1 MMKTVIM
8 QPYLFPYLGYWQMIS
23 SADVFV
29 LFDDVNFIKRG
40 WINRNN
46 ILLNGQAHLFTLP
59 LVEASQNK
67 LIKDINVTPEDKE
80 KQKILKTIEMAYK
93 KAPYFQDVFPMI
105 VKVFTHS
112 EHDLKNFLLNQFKV
126 IFEYLDIKTTLI
138 CSSDI
143 EKDNSLKAQ
152 DKIIDICHRL
162 NTTHYINA
170 IGGQE
175 LYDKDRFE
183 KENMKLSFIKMRDI
197 KYPQFQNDFVPY
209 LSFIDVMMFNDR
221 ETVKNMLKEY
231 DLI

>member
-93 KAPYFQDVFPMI
+93 K
-105 VKVFTHS
+105 
-112 EHDLKNFLLNQFKV
+112 
-126 IFEYLDIKTTLI
+126 
-138 CSSDI
+138 
-143 EKDNSLKAQ
+143 
-152 DKIIDICHRL
+152 
-162 NTTHYINA
+162 
-170 IGGQE
+170 
-175 LYDKDRFE
+175 
-183 KENMKLSFIKMRDI
+183 
-197 KYPQFQNDFVPY
+197 
-209 LSFIDVMMFNDR
+209 
-221 ETVKNMLKEY
+221 
-231 DLI
+231 